1 MATKKHVYNKST
13 GRSYE
18 YDKKYQSSKKQVAN
32 RVKRNKAR
40 AELKKELV
48 SRYGS
53 SEAARMMKGK
63 DVDHKKTL
71 KDGGSN
77 KRSNLRL
84 ISKSKNRAR
93 KT

>member
-1 MATKKHVYNKST
+1 MKKRVNNKST
-13 GRSYE
+13 GRDYS
-18 YDKKYQSSKKQVAN
+18 YDKKYQSSPEQIKKRTA
-32 RVKRNKAR
+32 RNAAR
-40 AELKKELV
+40 AEIKKELEN
-48 SRYGS
+48 RYGKT
-53 SEAARMMKGK
+53 EANRMLKGK

-84 ISKSKNRAR
+84 IDKSKNRAR

>member
-48 SRYGS
+48 SRYGN

-84 ISKSKNRAR
+84 ISKSKNRGR
-93 KT
+93 K

>member
-1 MATKKHVYNKST
+1 MKKRVNNKST
-13 GRSYE
+13 GRDYS
-18 YDKKYQSSKKQVAN
+18 YDKKYQSSPEQIKKRAE
-32 RVKRNKAR
+32 RNAAR
-40 AELKKELV
+40 AEIKKELEH
-48 SRYGS
+48 RYGKK
-53 SEAARMMKGK
+53 EAARMMKGK